1 MQYCS
6 CGLKHKFSNG
16 VIIKDDR
23 KNYEWNC
30 TDYNS
35 NIVNI
40 QEEILANYI
49 KIKVNEKNENS
60 LLIYE

>member
-30 TDYNS
+30 IDYNA

-49 KIKVNEKNENS
+49 KIKVNEKNENP